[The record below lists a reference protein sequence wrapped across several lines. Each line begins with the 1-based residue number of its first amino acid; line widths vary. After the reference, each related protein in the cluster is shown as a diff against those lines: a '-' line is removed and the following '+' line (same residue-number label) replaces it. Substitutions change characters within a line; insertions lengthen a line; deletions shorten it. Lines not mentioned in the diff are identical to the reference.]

1 MAKRTLTLSFEG
13 RTARMLLA
21 SKEGIERWGSVDLP
35 QEHMDQG
42 LISDPEAVAAA
53 LTKFI
58 GTKGVPRR
66 RVITSLTGH
75 RTVSRVLSLPAIK
88 RKQLP
93 EAVRRKAKQEL
104 PLPLSETYLSWQLIS
119 QENNHMQVYAFAVPR
134 AVIDRQMEALRA
146 AKLRPRAMEIKPLAL
161 VRAVNQPDAIIV
173 NMEQQ
178 SMGVI
183 IVRKGIP
190 LIMRSVPQPGDQV
203 DHAVR
208 MERLSQELSRTIQFY
223 GESHPEDPLD
233 PSIVIYATGE
243 MLGSEQSRET
253 LARRAQYAVEAAQP
267 PMSLPED
274 VPVATYC
281 ANLGLALKRV

>member
-21 SKEGIERWGSVDLP
+21 KGEGVERWGSVNLP
-35 QEHMDQG
+35 QEHMSQG

-53 LTKFI
+53 LTKLI
-58 GTKGVPRR
+58 GSKGVPRR

-75 RTVSRVLSLPAIK
+75 RTVSRMLLLPVIK
-88 RKQLP
+88 PKQLA

-119 QENNHMQVYAFAVPR
+119 QENNHMKVYAFAVPR
-134 AVIDRQMEALRA
+134 AVIDKQMEALRA

-161 VRAVNQPDAIIV
+161 VRAVDQPNAIIV

-183 IVRKGIP
+183 IVRKGVP
-190 LIMRSVPQPGDQV
+190 LIMRSVPQSGDRV

-223 GESHPEDPLD
+223 SESHPENPLD

-243 MLGSEQSRET
+243 MLGSEESREA
-253 LARRAQYAVEAAQP
+253 LARRAQYTVESPRP
-267 PMSLPED
+267 PMSLPEGF
-274 VPVATYC
+274 PVASYC

>member
-21 SKEGIERWGSVDLP
+21 KGEGVERWGSVNLP
-35 QEHMDQG
+35 QEHMSQG

-53 LTKFI
+53 LTKLI
-58 GTKGVPRR
+58 GSKGVPRR

-75 RTVSRVLSLPAIK
+75 RTVSRMLLLPVIK
-88 RKQLP
+88 PKQLA

-119 QENNHMQVYAFAVPR
+119 QENNHMKVYAFAVPR
-134 AVIDRQMEALRA
+134 AVIDKQMEALRA

-161 VRAVNQPDAIIV
+161 VRAVDQPDAIIV

-183 IVRKGIP
+183 IVRKGVP
-190 LIMRSVPQPGDQV
+190 LIMRSVPQSGDRV
-203 DHAVR
+203 DHEVR

-223 GESHPEDPLD
+223 SESHPENPLD

-243 MLGSEQSRET
+243 MLGSEESHEA
-253 LARRAQYAVEAAQP
+253 LARRAQYAVESPRP
-267 PMSLPED
+267 PMSLPEGF
-274 VPVATYC
+274 PVAGYC